1 MQRNSHVN
9 RQMEMAGA
17 ENAYTYTE
25 IFNRLYNIAIN
36 VIKWTGLPE
45 TVDARY
51 LERGLF
57 NKGYML
63 YFDEEYIGNL
73 CLHCTLG
80 GRRDVYQIPM
90 VRTPYSAGYNFEP
103 RDNSNSVLIYNNFI
117 HTPTIL
123 TIQNYA
129 YRLWDLR
136 RTIDVNLR
144 NQKNPKVLQ
153 CTEQQRLTFKNL
165 YEQYD
170 GNAPVIVADKEF
182 QKETDEMSVIDLS
195 VEYKADKLIIAYHN
209 IWNEALTFLGV
220 ENSNQDK
227 KERLVENEV
236 SGNFGNIEAE
246 RKCMLN
252 AREEAAEKINRMF
265 GANIWPEFNSDL
277 VSMLNRPNNFAKGG
291 DSNGE
296 IYDDGATN
304 RRDIHS
310 GNGGDDSRE
319 D

>member
-1 MQRNSHVN
+1 MSRNSFTN
-9 RQMEMAGA
+9 RQVQIAGA
-17 ENAYTYTE
+17 QNAYTYTE

-36 VIKWTGLPE
+36 VIKWKGLPE
-45 TVDARY
+45 TIDSRY

-63 YFDEEYIGNL
+63 YFDEEYVGNL
-73 CLHCTLG
+73 CLNCTLG
-80 GRRDVYQIPM
+80 GRRDVYDIPM
-90 VRTPYSAGYNFEP
+90 IRTPYSAGYTFAP
-103 RDNSNSVLIYNNFI
+103 RDSKNSVLIYNNFI

-144 NQKNPKVLQ
+144 NQKNPKILQ

-170 GNAPVIVADKEF
+170 GNVPMIVADKEF

-195 VEYKADKLIIAYHN
+195 VEYKADKLIVAYHN

-265 GANIWPEFNSDL
+265 EVNIWPEFNSDL
-277 VSMLNRPNNFAKGG
+277 VSILNRPDDYRKGG
-291 DSNGE
+291 DDNSE
-296 IYDDGATN
+296 IHNDGTTD
-304 RRDIHS
+304 RRNVHTGD
-310 GNGGDDSRE
+310 GGDASGE